1 MNLPSVLRKGK
12 RPPSLM
18 LTPLLDMFTIILIF
32 LMVSFEAED
41 YEFRLMDGVQPPQS
55 TAESIFKPAV
65 NVAISPEAV
74 FIEEEKILPLDN
86 GKAAADLDEARLA
99 PALVTRFGEIYQE
112 RFAADDVTAGEAT
125 DAEVVDEAIL
135 IIQAHKGLD
144 YRTVHLVM
152 SSAREAGF
160 YKYRLAVVRK

>member
-1 MNLPSVLRKGK
+1 MNLPSLLQRRRRAPG
-12 RPPSLM
+12 LM

-41 YEFRLMDGVQPPQS
+41 YDFRLMDGVTPPQS

-65 NVAISPEAV
+65 NVAITKDAV
-74 FIEEEKILPLDN
+74 YVEEEKLLDLVD
-86 GKAAADLDEARLA
+86 GLAPAALDEARLA
-99 PALVTRFGEIYQE
+99 PALIARFDEIYKE
-112 RFAADDVTAGEAT
+112 RFAADDIPA
-125 DAEVVDEAIL
+125 DADEEYDVEDEAIL
-135 IIQAHKGLD
+135 IVQAHKGLD